1 MTSRFQPYILL
12 YIILAFCVA
21 SSKHLLIYNE
31 ETLVCICFFS
41 FIYVIKHYF
50 GDTIAASIQERATS
64 IHDQL
69 KQSYVAQI
77 QQESATRE
85 ELKKILPISQALNKL
100 SSRFFQSNSSRKKTV
115 VSDLK
120 QQIDLQLYKMY
131 TFLYKEKQSFP
142 QKLQKVIHDNVLIS
156 IQQSLKHR
164 KKGRKTTNFLQDA
177 KKKLRAASSK

>member
-1 MTSRFQPYILL
+1 MTSRFKPYILL

-77 QQESATRE
+77 EQDTATKE
-85 ELKKILPISQALNKL
+85 ELTKILPVSQVLGKL
-100 SSRFFQSNSSRKKTV
+100 SSGLLESNSSGKEV
-115 VSDLK
+115 VASGLK

-131 TFLYKEKQSFP
+131 TFLYKEKQAFP
-142 QKLQKVIHDNVLIS
+142 QKLQKKIHDNVLLS

-164 KKGRKTTNFLQDA
+164 KKGKKATNFLQDA
-177 KKKLRAASSK
+177 KNKLRTAA